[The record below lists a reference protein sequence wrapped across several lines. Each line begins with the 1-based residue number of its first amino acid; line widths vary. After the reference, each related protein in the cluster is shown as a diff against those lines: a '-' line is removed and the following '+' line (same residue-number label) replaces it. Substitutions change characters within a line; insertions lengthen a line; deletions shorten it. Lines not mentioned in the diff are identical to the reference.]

1 MKTWSWSDLGRSW
14 GGLGRSWVVL
24 GRSWGGLGRS
34 WGGLGRSW
42 GDLGAVLG
50 RSWALFGP
58 LGALL
63 RPLGDLKGSQKAPK
77 IDPKSIKKSIRKSI
91 RNRVGSGTARIALE
105 LRLPMF
111 QRGRKVSANQ
121 IPAAPKTINPA
132 IDMISSNLSI
142 YLSIYLSIDLPLV
155 VTNHMDRC
163 RCLKLTG
170 SMFCLCILSSIFSMD
185 GRSLS

>member
-42 GDLGAVLG
+42 GGLGAIWGGLGAVLEG
-50 RSWALFGP
+50 

-111 QRGRKVSANQ
+111 QRGRKGAANQ
-121 IPAAPKTINPA
+121 IYPAPKTIKTA

-142 YLSIYLSIDLPLV
+142 DPALV
-155 VTNHMDRC
+155 TTNHIDRC

-185 GRSLS
+185 GRS

>member
-42 GDLGAVLG
+42 GGLGAIWGGLGAVLEG
-50 RSWALFGP
+50 

-77 IDPKSIKKSIRKSI
+77 IDPKSTKNRSENRSK
-91 RNRVGSGTARIALE
+91 NRVGSGTARIALE

-111 QRGRKVSANQ
+111 QKGRNVTAPQ
-121 IPAAPKTINPA
+121 IQAAPKTINPA
-132 IDMISSNLSI
+132 IDMISS
-142 YLSIYLSIDLPLV
+142 YLSIYLLTFPSSSLIIWIDV
-155 VTNHMDRC
+155 
-163 RCLKLTG
+163 G
-170 SMFCLCILSSIFSMD
+170 A
-185 GRSLS
+185 

>member
-14 GGLGRSWVVL
+14 GGLGRSWGDL
-24 GRSWGGLGRS
+24 GWSWGGLGRS

-42 GDLGAVLG
+42 GGLGAIWGGLGAVLEG
-50 RSWALFGP
+50 

-77 IDPKSIKKSIRKSI
+77 IDPKSTKNRSENRSK
-91 RNRVGSGTARIALE
+91 NRVGSGTARIALE

-111 QRGRKVSANQ
+111 QRGRKGNGNQ
-121 IPAAPKTINPA
+121 IQSAPKTINPA
-132 IDMISSNLSI
+132 KDLISTP
-142 YLSIYLSIDLPLV
+142 LSIDLPLV

-170 SMFCLCILSSIFSMD
+170 SMFCLCILSSIYSMD
-185 GRSLS
+185 GRS